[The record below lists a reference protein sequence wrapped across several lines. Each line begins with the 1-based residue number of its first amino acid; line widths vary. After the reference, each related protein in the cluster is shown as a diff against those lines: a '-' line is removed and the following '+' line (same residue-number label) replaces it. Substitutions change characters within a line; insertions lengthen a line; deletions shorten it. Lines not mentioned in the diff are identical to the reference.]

1 MKRAVAL
8 IALLALAGTVTLVLG
23 SSATASYRFA
33 AIFDTAKGMAAGQQV
48 KIAGAVVGTVDE
60 IGLVAGPKARIVMSV
75 EQRFA
80 PFRQTATCTILPEGL
95 ISENYVQCDP
105 GSRGPALAAG
115 SGGIPT
121 VPLHQTAIPF
131 SLQDVLNVFS
141 MPTDDR
147 LRVLVSEL
155 GIGLA
160 GRGDALSGLLQ
171 RSNPA
176 LVASQHVLSILDTQ
190 RQQLASAVGQTDQV
204 LARIGAQS
212 GQVRTFVDRAA
223 VVAGT
228 TATRRAELS
237 LSVRG
242 LPAMLD
248 AARPALHS
256 LDRAASKATPLL
268 GDLHTASP
276 GLLGLTRTLPSFAT
290 AGVPAL
296 KALASAATRGRP
308 PVRAAV
314 PVISH
319 LQSASSQL
327 APLSSQLDALLVSL
341 RDTGGIESTM
351 QLVYTLAVLSSA
363 YDSTSHLINFIAS
376 AAPQCLAGEGAGHNV
391 AGCSHKYSAPGQGT
405 VPINDTGCGPQ
416 GPQNFWDNAY
426 CAGALPAGLPTL
438 ARHQTSGST
447 HARAVTP
454 TVPPQPS
461 TPVSG
466 APSSTPPSSSSTH
479 GSGVGPVL
487 ALLGKVLTGSTG
499 TTGTNGLARPL
510 QSLLHYLLK

>member
-1 MKRAVAL
+1 VKRAAAL
-8 IALLALAGTVTLVLG
+8 IALLALVGTLTLVLA
-23 SSATASYRFA
+23 SSGTASYRFA
-33 AIFDTAKGMAAGQQV
+33 AIFDTAKGMVAGQQV

-60 IGLVAGPKARIVMSV
+60 IGLITGPKARIVMSV
-75 EQRFA
+75 DRHFA

-105 GSRGPALAAG
+105 GSRGPALAATV
-115 SGGIPT
+115 GGIPT

-147 LRVLVSEL
+147 LRVLISEL

-176 LVASQHVLSILDTQ
+176 LVASQHVLSILDAQ
-190 RQQLASAVGQTDQV
+190 RRQLASAVGQTDQV
-204 LARIGAQS
+204 LASIGAQS
-212 GQVRTFVDRAA
+212 GQVRRFVDRAA
-223 VVAGT
+223 VVADT
-228 TATRRAELS
+228 TAARRAQLS

-248 AARPALHS
+248 AARPALRS

-268 GDLHTASP
+268 GELHAASP

-308 PVRAAV
+308 AVRAAV
-314 PVISH
+314 PVISN
-319 LQSASSQL
+319 LRSASTQL
-327 APLSSQLDALLVSL
+327 APLSDQLDALLVSL
-341 RDTGGIESTM
+341 RNTGGIESTM
-351 QLVYTLAVLSSA
+351 QLVYTLAVLSST
-363 YDSTSHLINFIAS
+363 YDSTSHLINFIAY
-376 AAPQCLAGEGAGHNV
+376 AAPQCLAGETAGINV

-405 VPINDTGCGPQ
+405 LPINNPGCGPQ

-426 CAGALPAGLPTL
+426 CAGTLPAGLPTL
-438 ARHQTSGST
+438 ARHHTGGST
-447 HARAVTP
+447 HAPAVTP
-454 TVPPQPS
+454 PTAPPPS
-461 TPVSG
+461 TPASGGPSPTPPSG
-466 APSSTPPSSSSTH
+466 APTH
-479 GSGVGPVL
+479 GIAGPVIQ
-487 ALLGKVLTGSTG
+487 LLGKVLTG
-499 TTGTNGLARPL
+499 TTGTSGLAGSL
-510 QSLLHYLLK
+510 QGLLHYLLK